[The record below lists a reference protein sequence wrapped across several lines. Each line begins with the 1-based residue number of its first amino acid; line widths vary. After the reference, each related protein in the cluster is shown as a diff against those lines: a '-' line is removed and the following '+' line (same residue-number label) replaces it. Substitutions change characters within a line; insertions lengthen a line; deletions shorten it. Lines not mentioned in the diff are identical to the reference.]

1 MTKYVFL
8 AVVVTVIYFFQ
19 SFFLPTGGIGADS
32 LSYFGI
38 ASDLPQ
44 LKTNLF
50 ALGFPVLIKIFHFI
64 FQDYFWAG
72 KILNISM
79 VTMILLFSYVKKFYF
94 RETVLLFA
102 GKTFFF
108 AFNLVISE
116 GLFLF
121 LLYFLFCLLLFL

>member
-1 MTKYVFL
+1 MRKYVFL

-79 VTMILLFSYVKKFYF
+79 VTMILLFLDVKKFYF
-94 RETVLLFA
+94 REMVFLFA
-102 GKTFFF
+102 SKNFLF
-108 AFNLVISE
+108 AFNLVIS
-116 GLFLF
+116 
-121 LLYFLFCLLLFL
+121 